1 MSFAKRRARQEHHH
15 QSKRQNE
22 YHQVIVLTTVRE
34 ALAHDSVP
42 LPLRPYA
49 ETQHPY
55 HPFTGPGCTGLSDET
70 DSLLEEPGEQFSIDQ
85 SLSVC
90 NSATPAQQTF
100 SEESS
105 ILIQTIHARGG
116 VLRAFQE
123 VQASHVGNRTLFS
136 SPITNTPVSNEDTFQ
151 DAEEDNL

>member
-1 MSFAKRRARQEHHH
+1 M
-15 QSKRQNE
+15 
-22 YHQVIVLTTVRE
+22 IVLTTVRE

-42 LPLRPYA
+42 SPLRPYA

-55 HPFTGPGCTGLSDET
+55 HLFTGPGCTGLSDET
-70 DSLLEEPGEQFSIDQ
+70 NSLLEESREQFPIDQ

-90 NSATPAQQTF
+90 NSATPTPQTF

-105 ILIQTIHARGG
+105 ILIQTICARGIA
-116 VLRAFQE
+116 LCAFRE
-123 VQASHVGNRTLFS
+123 AQASHVGNRTLFS
-136 SPITNTPVSNEDTFQ
+136 SPTVKTPVSDEDTFQ